1 MKLTK
6 THIEELYKF
15 TRKHYVYFYDVQ
27 TELVDHLAND
37 IEEIWN
43 GDEEKEIQDAQDKS
57 FKKFGIFGFMDV
69 IEAKQKQ
76 MSKRYRKILWRFLK
90 EWFSIPKIVVTI
102 SIFLAFFMLL
112 QIQYSEYIFLATLLI
127 LIILEM
133 RIVYKVRK
141 QHKEKVVKK
150 DKIFLL
156 ESLIGD
162 TKNGNTGFTFMNLFN
177 IIHLT
182 NFNFSALHMY
192 WVLVISIVLT
202 LLCILFYVSNYII
215 PQKAEELFKKLT
227 QNINLQKVCNKCLE
241 ELLITTKPIERMISH
256 FFKIRMETVFP
267 LLILA
272 KRDCYKN
279 TNGFFSMLLF

>member
-1 MKLTK
+1 MELTQTNIK
-6 THIEELYKF
+6 ELYKF
-15 TRKHYVYFYDVQ
+15 TRKHFVYHYDVQ

-37 IEEIWN
+37 IESIW
-43 GDEEKEIQDAQDKS
+43 EEHPKLSFQDAQDKS

-76 MSKRYRKILWRFLK
+76 MNKRYWKIILRFAK

-141 QHKEKVVKK
+141 LHKEKVVKK

-156 ESLIGD
+156 ESMIGD
-162 TKNGNTGFTFMNLFN
+162 TKNGNPGLPFMNF
-177 IIHLT
+177 
-182 NFNFSALHMY
+182 
-192 WVLVISIVLT
+192 VR
-202 LLCILFYVSNYII
+202 C
-215 PQKAEELFKKLT
+215 PQLPPPP
-227 QNINLQKVCNKCLE
+227 LE
-241 ELLITTKPIERMISH
+241 ARFHRPYT
-256 FFKIRMETVFP
+256 
-267 LLILA
+267 
-272 KRDCYKN
+272 
-279 TNGFFSMLLF
+279 

>member
-27 TELVDHLAND
+27 SELVDHLAND
-37 IEEIWN
+37 IEEIWVTQQHLSFQ
-43 GDEEKEIQDAQDKS
+43 EARDKS

-76 MSKRYRKILWRFLK
+76 MSKRYRKILWRFFK
-90 EWFSIPKIVVTI
+90 EWFTIPKIVVTI
-102 SIFLAFFMLL
+102 SIFFAFFMLL
-112 QIQYSEYIFLATLLI
+112 QIQFSEYIFLATLLI

-141 QHKEKVVKK
+141 LHKEKVVKK

-215 PQKAEELFKKLT
+215 PQKAEEL
-227 QNINLQKVCNKCLE
+227 
-241 ELLITTKPIERMISH
+241 LI
-256 FFKIRMETVFP
+256 ETYP
-267 LLILA
+267 EYKLA
-272 KRDCYKN
+272 K
-279 TNGFFSMLLF
+279 SL

>member
-1 MKLTK
+1 MELTQTNIK
-6 THIEELYKF
+6 ELYKF
-15 TRKHYVYFYDVQ
+15 TRKHFVYHYDVQ

-37 IEEIWN
+37 IESIW
-43 GDEEKEIQDAQDKS
+43 EEHPKLSFQDAQDKS

-76 MSKRYRKILWRFLK
+76 MNKRYWKIILRFAK

-112 QIQYSEYIFLATLLI
+112 QIQYSEYILLATLLI

-141 QHKEKVVKK
+141 LHKEKVVKK

-202 LLCILFYVSNYII
+202 LLCILFYVSNYIL
-215 PQKAEELFKKLT
+215 PQKAEELLQETYPEYKLVS
-227 QNINLQKVCNKCLE
+227 NL
-241 ELLITTKPIERMISH
+241 
-256 FFKIRMETVFP
+256 
-267 LLILA
+267 
-272 KRDCYKN
+272 
-279 TNGFFSMLLF
+279 